1 MVRITIS
8 GHPGSGTST
17 LVQLLSEEKGWS
29 SLNGGELFRQ
39 EAKRRNMSL
48 AEFGQLCKD
57 DLDVDRELDALL
69 KNEMLREDDDAPSIV
84 ESRLSGW
91 WAYQLNLDI
100 PRIWL
105 EVSEVERA
113 KRVQSREGGNIDDII
128 EASRKR
134 AEVDAQRF
142 QELYAL
148 LPEQQEPYTHCID
161 ATSLNPQEVLAR
173 VLELLEVSE

>member
-1 MVRITIS
+1 
-8 GHPGSGTST
+8 
-17 LVQLLSEEKGWS
+17 
-29 SLNGGELFRQ
+29 
-39 EAKRRNMSL
+39 
-48 AEFGQLCKD
+48 
-57 DLDVDRELDALL
+57 
-69 KNEMLREDDDAPSIV
+69 MLREDADAPSIV

-105 EVSEVERA
+105 EVSEMERA
-113 KRVQSREGGNIDDII
+113 RRVQSREGGNIDDII

>member
-1 MVRITIS
+1 M
-8 GHPGSGTST
+8 
-17 LVQLLSEEKGWS
+17 
-29 SLNGGELFRQ
+29 
-39 EAKRRNMSL
+39 
-48 AEFGQLCKD
+48 
-57 DLDVDRELDALL
+57 
-69 KNEMLREDDDAPSIV
+69 
-84 ESRLSGW
+84 
-91 WAYQLNLDI
+91 
-100 PRIWL
+100 
-105 EVSEVERA
+105 ERA